1 MSIMANPPQPIP
13 DPLKPDRW
21 QFAALPAGELCDFAT
36 AHPIPFQD
44 LPPERSPLTLGLAST
59 VLIPGV
65 ILEGGRKSRFLA
77 QWLQAQSPLWVE
89 YIPGELH
96 GLLLHTGEPQE
107 PDRWVMATF
116 LDPDVSRAG
125 ETYRQRL
132 SISQGLHFLLIQPDD
147 TGMTYTGLW
156 LLQSQWRMEN

>member
-1 MSIMANPPQPIP
+1 MARPPQSIP

-21 QFAALPAGELCDFAT
+21 QFAALPSGELWDFAT
-36 AHPIPFQD
+36 SHPIPFQS
-44 LPPERSPLTLGLAST
+44 LPPDRSPLDLGLAST

-77 QWLQAQSPLWVE
+77 QWLLAQNPIRVE

-96 GLLLHTGEPQE
+96 GLLLHSGDLHE
-107 PDRWVMATF
+107 PDRWVIATF

-132 SISQGLHFLLIQPDD
+132 SPSQGLHFLLIQPDG
-147 TGMTYTGLW
+147 TGMTYTGFW
-156 LLQSQWRMEN
+156 LLQSRF